1 MKAISASMQPNEDH
15 QRRNAAQRSL
25 RGTCS
30 QIKPLIAAMKPNE
43 AYSGL
48 MKLNQAHQRRNAEA
62 L

>member
-1 MKAISASMQPNEDH
+1 MQPNQAPH
-15 QRRNAAQRSL
+15 CCNAVQRSL